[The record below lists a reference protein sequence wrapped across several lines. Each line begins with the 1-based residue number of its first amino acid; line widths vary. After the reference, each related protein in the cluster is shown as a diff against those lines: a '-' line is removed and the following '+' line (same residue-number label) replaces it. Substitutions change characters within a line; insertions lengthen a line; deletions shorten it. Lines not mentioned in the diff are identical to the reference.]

1 MLKIISECREL
12 VKLYHINRGGPGFL
26 RHSVVDYLEVNEL
39 ILKLQ
44 PTYRKHHS
52 TETAVL
58 RVLSDILT
66 AMDNQQVILLALL
79 DLSAAFNCVDRDILL
94 WRLQFWFG
102 KYHTSPGASNP
113 PPTTMGGRSPPPRI

>member
-1 MLKIISECREL
+1 VLKIVSECREL
-12 VKLYHINRGGPGFL
+12 VKLYHINRGGLGFL

-58 RVLSDILT
+58 WVLSDNI
-66 AMDNQQVILLALL
+66 DRHGQ
-79 DLSAAFNCVDRDILL
+79 SADDSPCSTGLYITLHYITFFNV
-94 WRLQFWFG
+94 
-102 KYHTSPGASNP
+102 A
-113 PPTTMGGRSPPPRI
+113 